1 MSTAPLP
8 PAGPLAGPQ
17 TLDPRVVA
25 LWRVQALLSF
35 FTFLLPL
42 TLIGAGGLVA
52 TLGSGP
58 GLAIALVLLFLVASL
73 LLLVQAVLWPPL
85 AWERYRYEL
94 RADDLLIARGVLF
107 RQQTLIPRDR
117 IQFVDT
123 RQGPVERLFG
133 LTRLLVFTASGLA
146 ADGGIPGL
154 TGPVAEALRDEL
166 ARRGGEDG
174 L

>member
-1 MSTAPLP
+1 VNTPAPT
-8 PAGPLAGPQ
+8 PAVLGAGPQ
-17 TLDPRVVA
+17 SIEPRVVT
-25 LWRVQALLSF
+25 LWRVQALIGFL
-35 FTFLLPL
+35 TFLFPVSLGVA
-42 TLIGAGGLVA
+42 GALVA
-52 TLGSGP
+52 LLGP
-58 GLAIALVLLFLVASL
+58 GLQLALSLVALGLGLGL
-73 LLLVQAVLWPPL
+73 LLLIQTLLWPPL

-94 RADDLLIARGVLF
+94 RPDDLLITRGVIF

-123 RQGPVERLFG
+123 QQGPVERLFG
-133 LTRLLVFTASGLA
+133 LTRLLVFTASGMV

-154 TGPVAEALRDEL
+154 SAPVAAALRDDL